1 MLSMTGYGR
10 GRVCRDGR
18 ELLVELKSVNHRFL
32 DISFRIPK
40 TLTFLEE
47 VLRVRLNDGALK
59 RGHIDVSIT
68 YQNNRADATV
78 VTIDRPLVLRC
89 AEQTRMVAQ
98 ELGQKEPNVAE
109 LIRLCDAVS
118 VTQAEEDAQAVAEL
132 ALTAYDEALHQLQ
145 TMREREGAA
154 LATDLAANLSQT
166 QSLTENI
173 ANRAADIPL
182 AYRERLLA
190 RLAEWNVQGVEP
202 QRVAQ
207 EVALM
212 ADKCAIDE
220 ELSRLKSHFA
230 QFEECLT
237 QSGEVGRRMDFLLQE
252 MNREA
257 NTIGSKAADAEIAQQ
272 VVAIKCLLEKLREQV
287 QNIV

>member
-1 MLSMTGYGR
+1 MLSMTGFGR

-18 ELLVELKSVNHRFL
+18 EMLVELKSVNHRFL
-32 DISFRIPK
+32 DINFRIPK
-40 TLTFLEE
+40 TLAFLEE
-47 VLRVRLNDGALK
+47 VLRVRLNDGAFK
-59 RGHIDVSIT
+59 RGHVDVSVT
-68 YQNNRADATV
+68 YQNNREDAML

-89 AEQTRMVAQ
+89 AEQTRIVAG
-98 ELGQKEPNVAE
+98 ELCQKEPTVAE
-109 LIRLCDAVS
+109 LIQLCDAVR
-118 VTQAEEDAQAVAEL
+118 VTQVDEDAQALAEL
-132 ALTAYDEALHQLQ
+132 ALEAYDEAFCQLQ
-145 TMREREGAA
+145 AMRAREGDA
-154 LATDLAANLSQT
+154 LATDLATNLEQTKMLAANV
-166 QSLTENI
+166 

-202 QRVAQ
+202 QRIAQ

-220 ELSRLKSHFA
+220 ELARLRSHFA
-230 QFEECLT
+230 QFEICLT
-237 QSGEVGRRMDFLLQE
+237 QPGEVGRRMDFLLQE

-257 NTIGSKAADAEIAQQ
+257 NTIGSKAADAEIAQH
-272 VVAIKCLLEKLREQV
+272 VVAVKCLLEKLREQV